1 MYIYIESPPISPNVS
16 AADVSLPE
24 SPQSTYIFQPPT
36 SITPTPTHGD
46 SDPIVDRSN
55 ISLPKY
61 PQSTNI
67 FQPPTSIPP
76 TPTHGD
82 SDPIVDRS
90 NLKLARSGL
99 IFKQD
104 ALGRSV
110 DEASRIR
117 ENKKNL
123 NLALRRGQVV
133 DHSK

>member
-1 MYIYIESPPISPNVS
+1 MRICSILCALSRIVIYIHKFTNERNSLLILMYIYRESPPISPNVS

-36 SITPTPTHGD
+36 SIT
-46 SDPIVDRSN
+46 
-55 ISLPKY
+55 
-61 PQSTNI
+61 
-67 FQPPTSIPP
+67 P